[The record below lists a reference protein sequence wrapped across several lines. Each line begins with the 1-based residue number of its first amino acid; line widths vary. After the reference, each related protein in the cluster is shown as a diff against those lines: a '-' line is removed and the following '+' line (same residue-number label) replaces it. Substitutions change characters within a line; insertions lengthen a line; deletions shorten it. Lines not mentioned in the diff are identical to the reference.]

1 MDIKHKYISILSLL
15 RKEYGLKEKSTN
27 ELDEIMGQLMKKGYI
42 GTLASDLYPLNKKGK
57 SYCIMNTDGHKKS
70 GTHWLA
76 IYRDK
81 NKVYVYDSFARNIN
95 RLIPDFCNRMLSNGF
110 ELIQVNKKLD
120 QGNNQE
126 DCGLRSAVWLLCVA
140 HDGINKACDI

>member
-76 IYRDK
+76 VYRDK
-81 NKVYVYDSFARNIN
+81 NKVYVYDSFA
-95 RLIPDFCNRMLSNGF
+95 
-110 ELIQVNKKLD
+110 K
-120 QGNNQE
+120 
-126 DCGLRSAVWLLCVA
+126 
-140 HDGINKACDI
+140 

>member
-15 RKEYGLKEKSTN
+15 RKEYGSKEKSTN
-27 ELDEIMGQLMKKGYI
+27 ELDEIMAQLMKNKYG
-42 GTLASDLYPLNKKGK
+42 GTIPSDQYPLTKTGK
-57 SYCIMNTDGHKKS
+57 SFHVMNTDGHKKT

-76 IYRDK
+76 VYRDK
-81 NKVYVYDSFARNIN
+81 SKVYVYDSFARNLD
-95 RLIPDFCNRMLSNGF
+95 RLIPEFCQKMLSNGF
-110 ELIQVNKKLD
+110 QIIQVNKKLD

-140 HDGINKACDI
+140 HDGINKAIHI